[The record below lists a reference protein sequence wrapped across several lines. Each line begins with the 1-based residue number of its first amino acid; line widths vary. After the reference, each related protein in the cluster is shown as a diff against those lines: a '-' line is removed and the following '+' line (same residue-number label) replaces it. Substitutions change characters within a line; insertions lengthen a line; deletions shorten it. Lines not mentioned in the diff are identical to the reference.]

1 MVLLLE
7 WQLFIYWRNKLK
19 DKILIFEIMS
29 TAELKNKIQVFLE
42 NADDKVLKIVNG
54 VFENYYQDEIVAFY
68 PDGKP
73 MTKKE
78 YISEIDIANNQVKEG
93 NYISVEELEN
103 EE

>member
-1 MVLLLE
+1 
-7 WQLFIYWRNKLK
+7 
-19 DKILIFEIMS
+19 MS
-29 TAELKNKIQVFLE
+29 SIELKNKIQHFLE

-78 YISEIDIANNQVKEG
+78 YSTEIDIANNQVKEG
-93 NYISVEELEN
+93 DFISVEEFEN
-103 EE
+103 E